1 MAWRSIIIF
10 FLLVPAGISQAQ
22 TAGRQEA
29 TWTPNFKDAEIREVI
44 HFVSDAIQ
52 AESLI
57 IDPLVKGRVDVIS
70 KVPLNRKKLYQ
81 LFLNILD
88 VHGYT
93 AINNNGILRVIHAKR
108 ARSAPGPVNEDFG
121 HITKVIKLKHI
132 SATKVLPVIRPLAPK
147 HAHLAAYG
155 GSALIISDS
164 ADNVRRISEVI
175 AQLDTDS
182 EIETEL
188 IKIKYAHAAEVVKSM
203 QALYG
208 KKSSKKN
215 ARLFKLV
222 ADSRTNSVIVSSDAQ
237 GILKAKQLIQQLDRP
252 GQQTGNIRVVYL
264 DYANAPDLEKVL
276 NGIISKTSSSTE
288 TKTNIR
294 ADASTNSLLITAE
307 GENLNTLLQ
316 VIKRLDVRRPMVLVE
331 AIIAE
336 ISDDFDRN
344 LGIEWL
350 FVDERNGDF
359 GGTINPNSTLGRLG
373 NAINQ
378 DNANGITAPIAG
390 ALAGIPGTTL
400 GFGRLNSKLNFSV
413 VINALQSKVGAN
425 ILSTPSLLTLDNHP
439 AKLNV
444 GQNVPFVTGSYSS
457 TGTGG
462 NNNPNPFQTIQRQDV
477 GIGLE
482 VTPHIS
488 QGGTMQLEIKQT
500 VSSLTNSNVAT
511 DLITNNRS
519 LDTRVLV
526 EDGETVI
533 LGGLIQENYQDSERK
548 VPVLGSLPLIGRLFR
563 SNGTELVKTNLMVFI
578 RARII
583 QDNESMHGATA
594 EKYQHIRDQQLRIR
608 DNNSGLY
615 PSEVI
620 PVLPEWQ
627 QPALPQENDGSRHE
641 Q

>member
-1 MAWRSIIIF
+1 MSWRIIIF
-10 FLLVPAGISQAQ
+10 FLLVPTGISHAQ
-22 TAGRQEA
+22 TKGQQEA

-44 HFVSDAIQ
+44 HFVSDVIQ

-57 IDPLVKGRVDVIS
+57 IDPLVKGKVDVIS
-70 KVPLNRKKLYQ
+70 KVPLNQKKLYQ

-93 AINNNGILRVIHAKR
+93 AINNDGVLRVIHAKR
-108 ARSAPGPVNEDFG
+108 ARSAPGPVNDDFG

-155 GSALIISDS
+155 GSALIISDT
-164 ADNVRRISEVI
+164 ADNVKRITEVI
-175 AQLDTDS
+175 NQLDTDS
-182 EIETEL
+182 EIESEL
-188 IKIKYAHAAEVVKSM
+188 IKIKYAHATEVVKSM

-208 KKSSKKN
+208 KTSSKKN
-215 ARLFKLV
+215 VHQFKLV
-222 ADSRTNSVIVSSDAQ
+222 ADSRTNSVIINSDAQ
-237 GILKAKQLIQQLDRP
+237 GILKAKQLIKQLDRP

-276 NGIISKTSSSTE
+276 NGIISKTSSNKE

-316 VIKRLDVRRPMVLVE
+316 VIERLDVRRPMVLVE

-336 ISDDFDRN
+336 LSDDFDRN

-350 FVDERNGDF
+350 FVDERNGNF
-359 GGTINPNSTLGRLG
+359 GGTINPSSTLGRLG
-373 NAINQ
+373 SAVNQ
-378 DNANGITAPIAG
+378 DSADGITAPIAG

-413 VINALQSKVGAN
+413 VVNALQSKVGAN

-457 TGTGG
+457 TGSG

-477 GIGLE
+477 GILLE

-526 EDGETVI
+526 EDGETVV

-548 VPVLGSLPLIGRLFR
+548 VPVLGSLPLFGRLFR

-583 QDNESMHGATA
+583 QDNQSMHGATA

-608 DNNSGLY
+608 DKNSGLY
-615 PSEVI
+615 PSEII

-627 QPALPQENDGSRHE
+627 QP
-641 Q
+641 